1 MQRIL
6 SLSVPLL
13 FHRPVRRARGDG
25 IPPRLERP
33 SHAIAI
39 AIARADNQ
47 RAPGL
52 SALREDATLFRNVEH
67 RRETRGYE
75 ASMGADELLEA
86 SRLRD
91 GAAVPEA
98 QRAVFLDRRD
108 EARNLNRWRALTKVP
123 AERGRRESGR
133 KGEVKV

>member
-1 MQRIL
+1 
-6 SLSVPLL
+6 
-13 FHRPVRRARGDG
+13 
-25 IPPRLERP
+25 
-33 SHAIAI
+33 
-39 AIARADNQ
+39 
-47 RAPGL
+47 
-52 SALREDATLFRNVEH
+52 
-67 RRETRGYE
+67 
-75 ASMGADELLEA
+75 MGADELLEA